1 MRLIYSLLLLALCPC
16 LPGQAQE
23 AWSLERCIAHA
34 VEHNLQVRQSEQQVK
49 QQEITLSTVRNSRLP
64 AVDGSVS
71 QSFNFGRG
79 LTAENTYV
87 NRNTMSTSFGLN
99 GNVSVYD
106 GGQTTHNLKV
116 QKLQLQALLADL
128 EKAREDISLQV
139 TSEFL
144 EVLFQQEQLKVAR
157 QQCELSVSQEER
169 IHKLFDAGKASESE
183 WADAKAIVASDRL
196 AETQAE
202 NACRLALLSLSQLL
216 ELPSPEGFIVEAPQI
231 PESGQVTLPLPEAIM
246 AEAVGIKPSIKAGEY
261 RVRSAERNILL
272 ARTGYIPKLSLGAGL
287 GTNYYHTSGFDTAPF
302 GQQMKDNFNR
312 YIGIS
317 LSVPLFDR
325 LATRNQMRA
334 ARVQLESQKLA
345 LEQTRKGMFKEI
357 QQAYYNAVAAQEQCS
372 SAGASEEAS
381 KAAFALMTAKFE
393 NGQATSTEYQE
404 AKARLSKALSEGL
417 KARYSFLFRCK
428 IIDFYRGR
436 PL

>member
-1 MRLIYSLLLLALCPC
+1 MYQLLFLALCPC
-16 LPGQAQE
+16 LCGHAQE
-23 AWSLERCIAHA
+23 AWSLERCITYA
-34 VEHNLQVRQSEQQVK
+34 VEHNLQVKQSEQQVK

-71 QSFNFGRG
+71 QSFSFGRG

-87 NRNTMSTSFGLN
+87 NRNTMNTSFGLN
-99 GNVSVYD
+99 ANVPVYD
-106 GGQTTHNLKV
+106 GGQTTHSLKA

-128 EKAREDISLQV
+128 DKAREDLSLQV

-144 EVLFQQEQLKVAR
+144 EVLFQQEQLGVAR
-157 QQCELSVSQEER
+157 QQCELSMAQEER
-169 IHKLFDAGKASESE
+169 IRRLFDAGKASESE
-183 WADAKAIVASDRL
+183 WADAKALVASDRM
-196 AETQAE
+196 AETQAG
-202 NACRLALLSLSQLL
+202 NAYRLALLSMSQLL
-216 ELPSPEGFIVEAPQI
+216 ELPSPEGFAVEAPQI
-231 PESGQVTLPLPEAIM
+231 PESGQVALPLPEAIM
-246 AEAVGIKPSIKAGEY
+246 AEAVGIKPAIKAGEY

-272 ARTGYIPKLSLGAGL
+272 ARTGYFPKLSLGAGL

-302 GQQMKDNFNR
+302 GRQMKDNFNR
-312 YIGIS
+312 YVGLS

-325 LATRNQMRA
+325 LATRNQMRS
-334 ARVQLESQKLA
+334 ARVQLESQRLA
-345 LEQTRKGMFKEI
+345 LEQTRKEMFKEI

-381 KAAFALMTAKFE
+381 KAAFTLMTAKFE
-393 NGQATSTEYQE
+393 NGQATATEYQE
-404 AKARLSKALSEGL
+404 AKTRLLKARSERL

>member
-1 MRLIYSLLLLALCPC
+1 MYPLLFIAICTC
-16 LPGQAQE
+16 LRSQAQE
-23 AWSLERCIAHA
+23 PWSLERCIAYA
-34 VEHNLQVRQSEQQVK
+34 VEHNLQVKQSEQQVK
-49 QQEITLSTVRNSRLP
+49 QQKITLSTVRNSRLP
-64 AVDGSVS
+64 SVDGSVS

-99 GNVSVYD
+99 ASVPVYD
-106 GGQTTHNLKV
+106 GGQTTHNLKA

-128 EKAREDISLQV
+128 DKAREDLSLQV

-157 QQCELSVSQEER
+157 QQCELSLSQEER

-183 WADAKAIVASDRL
+183 WADAKALVASDRL
-196 AETQAE
+196 AETQAD
-202 NACRLALLSLSQLL
+202 NAYRLALLSMSQLL
-216 ELPSPEGFIVEAPQI
+216 ELPSPEGFTVEVPQI
-231 PESGQVTLPLPEAIM
+231 PESKQVTLPLPEAIM

-272 ARTGYIPKLSLGAGL
+272 ARTGYFPKLSLGAGL
-287 GTNYYHTSGFDTAPF
+287 GTNYYHTSGFDAAPF
-302 GQQMKDNFNR
+302 GRQMRDNFNR
-312 YIGIS
+312 YVGIS

-325 LATRNQMRA
+325 LYTRNQMRS
-334 ARVQLESQKLA
+334 ARVQLESQQLS

-372 SAGASEEAS
+372 SASVSEEAS
-381 KAAFALMTAKFE
+381 KVAFALMTAKFE
-393 NGQATSTEYQE
+393 NGQATATEYQE
-404 AKARLSKALSEGL
+404 AKTRLFKAQSDGL

>member
-23 AWSLERCIAHA
+23 AWSLKRCIAHA
-34 VEHNLQVRQSEQQVK
+34 VEHNLQVRQSAQQVK
-49 QQEITLSTVRNSRLP
+49 QQEITLSTTRNSRLP
-64 AVDGSVS
+64 GVDGSVS

-99 GNVSVYD
+99 ANVSVYD
-106 GGQTTHNLKV
+106 GGQTTHNLKA

-128 EKAREDISLQV
+128 DKAREDLSLQV

-144 EVLFQQEQLKVAR
+144 EVLFQQEQLRVAR
-157 QQCELSVSQEER
+157 QQCELSLSQEER
-169 IHKLFDAGKASESE
+169 IRKLFDAGKASESE
-183 WADAKAIVASDRL
+183 WADAKALVASDRL

-202 NACRLALLSLSQLL
+202 NSYRLALLSMSQLL

-231 PESGQVTLPLPEAIM
+231 PESEQVTLPLPDAIM
-246 AEAVGIKPSIKAGEY
+246 AEAAGIKPSIKAGEY

-272 ARTGYIPKLSLGAGL
+272 ARTGYFPKLSLGAGL

-302 GQQMKDNFNR
+302 GQQLRDNFSR
-312 YIGIS
+312 YVGVT

-325 LATRNQMRA
+325 LATHNQMRS

-345 LEQTRKGMFKEI
+345 LEQIRKDMFKEI

-372 SAGASEEAS
+372 SANVAEEAS
-381 KAAFALMTAKFE
+381 KTAFALMTAKFE
-393 NGQATSTEYQE
+393 NGQATATEYQE
-404 AKARLSKALSEGL
+404 AKTRLLKAQAEGL

-428 IIDFYRGR
+428 IIDFYMGR

>member
-106 GGQTTHNLKV
+106 GGQTTHNLKA
-116 QKLQLQALLADL
+116 QKLQLQALIADL

-157 QQCELSVSQEER
+157 QQCELSVSQEKR

-231 PESGQVTLPLPEAIM
+231 PESEQVTLPLPEAIM

-381 KAAFALMTAKFE
+381 KTAFVLMAAKFE
-393 NGQATSTEYQE
+393 NGQATATEYQE

>member
-231 PESGQVTLPLPEAIM
+231 PESEQVTLPLPEAIM

>member
-1 MRLIYSLLLLALCPC
+1 MRLIYSLLFLTLCPC
-16 LPGQAQE
+16 LHGQAQE
-23 AWSLERCIAHA
+23 PWSLERCIAHA
-34 VEHNLQVRQSEQQVK
+34 VEHNLQVRQSEQQVR

-64 AVDGSVS
+64 SVDGSVS

-99 GNVSVYD
+99 ANVPVYD
-106 GGQTTHNLKV
+106 GGQTTHNLKA

-128 EKAREDISLQV
+128 DKAREDLSLQV

-157 QQCELSVSQEER
+157 QQCELSVFQEER

-183 WADAKAIVASDRL
+183 WADAKALVASDRL
-196 AETQAE
+196 AETQAD
-202 NACRLALLSLSQLL
+202 NAYRLALLSMSQLL
-216 ELPSPEGFIVEAPQI
+216 ELPSPEGFTVEVPQI
-231 PESGQVTLPLPEAIM
+231 PESKQVTLPLPEAIM

-272 ARTGYIPKLSLGAGL
+272 ARTGYFPKLSLGAGL
-287 GTNYYHTSGFDTAPF
+287 GTNYYHTSGFDAAPF
-302 GQQMKDNFNR
+302 GRQMRDNFNR
-312 YIGIS
+312 YVGIS

-325 LATRNQMRA
+325 LYTRNQMRS
-334 ARVQLESQKLA
+334 ARVQLESQQLS

-372 SAGASEEAS
+372 SASVSEEAS
-381 KAAFALMTAKFE
+381 KVAFALMTAKFE
-393 NGQATSTEYQE
+393 NGQATATEYQE
-404 AKARLSKALSEGL
+404 AKTRLFKAQSDGL

>member
-99 GNVSVYD
+99 ANVSVYD

-202 NACRLALLSLSQLL
+202 NTCRLALLSLSQLL

-231 PESGQVTLPLPEAIM
+231 PESEQVTLPLPEAIM

-312 YIGIS
+312 YIGVT

-325 LATRNQMRA
+325 LAIRNQMRS

-357 QQAYYNAVAAQEQCS
+357 QQAYYNAVAAQEQCL
-372 SAGASEEAS
+372 SAGVSEEAS

-404 AKARLSKALSEGL
+404 AKARLLKALSEGL
-417 KARYSFLFRCK
+417 RARYSFLFRCK

>member
-1 MRLIYSLLLLALCPC
+1 MRLIYSLLFLTLCPC
-16 LPGQAQE
+16 LRGQAQE
-23 AWSLERCIAHA
+23 PWSLERCIAHA
-34 VEHNLQVRQSEQQVK
+34 VEHNLQVRQSEQQVR

-64 AVDGSVS
+64 SVDGSVS

-99 GNVSVYD
+99 ANVPVYD
-106 GGQTTHNLKV
+106 GGQTTHNLKA

-128 EKAREDISLQV
+128 DKAREDLSLQV

-157 QQCELSVSQEER
+157 QQCELSLSQEER

-183 WADAKAIVASDRL
+183 WADAKALVASDRL
-196 AETQAE
+196 TETQAE
-202 NACRLALLSLSQLL
+202 NAYRLALLSMSQLL
-216 ELPSPEGFIVEAPQI
+216 ELPSPEGFTVETPQI

-272 ARTGYIPKLSLGAGL
+272 ARTGYFPKLSLGAGL
-287 GTNYYHTSGFDTAPF
+287 GTNYYHTSGFDAVPF
-302 GQQMKDNFNR
+302 GRQMRDNFNR
-312 YIGIS
+312 YVGIS

-325 LATRNQMRA
+325 LYTRNQMRS
-334 ARVQLESQKLA
+334 ARVQLESQQLS

-372 SAGASEEAS
+372 SASVSEEAS

-393 NGQATSTEYQE
+393 NGQATATEYQE
-404 AKARLSKALSEGL
+404 AKTRLFKAQSDGL

>member
-1 MRLIYSLLLLALCPC
+1 MRLMYPLLFIAICTC
-16 LPGQAQE
+16 LRSQAQE
-23 AWSLERCIAHA
+23 PWSLERCIAYA
-34 VEHNLQVRQSEQQVK
+34 VEHNLQVKQSEQQVK
-49 QQEITLSTVRNSRLP
+49 QQKITLSTVRNSRLP
-64 AVDGSVS
+64 SVDGSVS

-99 GNVSVYD
+99 ASVPVYD
-106 GGQTTHNLKV
+106 GGQTTHNLKA

-128 EKAREDISLQV
+128 DKAREDLSLQV

-157 QQCELSVSQEER
+157 QQCELSLSQEER

-183 WADAKAIVASDRL
+183 WADAKALVASDRL
-196 AETQAE
+196 AETQAD
-202 NACRLALLSLSQLL
+202 NAYRLALLSMSQLL
-216 ELPSPEGFIVEAPQI
+216 ELPSPEGFTVEVPQI
-231 PESGQVTLPLPEAIM
+231 PESKQVTLPLPEAIM

-272 ARTGYIPKLSLGAGL
+272 ARTGYFPKLSLGAGL
-287 GTNYYHTSGFDTAPF
+287 GTNYYHTSGFDAAPF
-302 GQQMKDNFNR
+302 GRQMRDNFNR
-312 YIGIS
+312 YVGIS

-325 LATRNQMRA
+325 LYTRNQMRS
-334 ARVQLESQKLA
+334 ARVQLESQQLS

-372 SAGASEEAS
+372 SASVSEEAS
-381 KAAFALMTAKFE
+381 KVAFALMTAKFE
-393 NGQATSTEYQE
+393 NGQATATEYQE
-404 AKARLSKALSEGL
+404 AKTRLFKAQSDGL